1 MSLKASDVAVI
12 NGSKDNQNRTSSC
25 TRPSYSDKQEDGWSV
40 SRYTRHV
47 GIQRGQKE
55 RRIRIARLW
64 EVGETEK
71 KSADGIQSQDAREDQ
86 DSSQDRRQ
94 IPSRQGGEGRGSRN
108 KEVVAASC
116 MLTEL
121 T

>member
-40 SRYTRHV
+40 SRYTRHA
-47 GIQRGQKE
+47 GIQRGEKE
-55 RRIRIARLW
+55 RRIRIARFW

-71 KSADGIQSQDAREDQ
+71 KSADGIQPQDAAQDQ
-86 DSSQDRRQ
+86 DSSQDHRQ
-94 IPSRQGGEGRGSRN
+94 IPSRQGGEGRGSRS
-108 KEVVAASC
+108 KEVAK
-116 MLTEL
+116 MLYT
-121 T
+121 